1 MRITVPEGKRAIVLS
16 EKDAKDLY
24 NMCRL
29 IRQYGARA
37 FKQANND
44 ETFREIAGETML
56 SYIDGIA

>member
-29 IRQYGARA
+29 IRQNSARA
-37 FKQANND
+37 FKQND
-44 ETFREIAGETML
+44 ESFREIASEVML